1 VAVPGRGAA
10 EPRGARTTGTTSTTR
25 TTRTSGLGASVKRLG
40 STLIGILHSRAEL
53 LSYEIE
59 HQRQSV
65 TRLLVLGV
73 AALFFLALG
82 AITATIF
89 VIVLFWD
96 SQRLVVIG
104 FLAVVYL
111 GIGAGIATF
120 ARREGGRVKRPFAA
134 TVEQLRKDREHY
146 TRP

>member
-10 EPRGARTTGTTSTTR
+10 QPRSG
-25 TTRTSGLGASVKRLG
+25 GLGASLKRFG
-40 STLIGILHSRAEL
+40 STLIAILHSRAEL
-53 LSYEIE
+53 VSFELARERA
-59 HQRQSV
+59 HV
-65 TRLLVLGV
+65 TRMLLLGV

-104 FLAVVYL
+104 FLTVLYL
-111 GIGAGIATF
+111 GIGAAIAGF
-120 ARREGGRVKRPFAA
+120 AQREAGRAKRPFSA
-134 TVEQLRKDREHY
+134 TVEQLRKDRDY
-146 TRP
+146 FTRH

>member
-1 VAVPGRGAA
+1 MAPQ
-10 EPRGARTTGTTSTTR
+10 EPRAADAGVLSSLRRLA
-25 TTRTSGLGASVKRLG
+25 ASVAA
-40 STLIGILHSRAEL
+40 ILHSRIEL
-53 LSYEIE
+53 ATLEIE
-59 HQRQSV
+59 REKTRAV
-65 TRLLVLGV
+65 RLLLLGV

-104 FLAVVYL
+104 FLAVLYL
-111 GIGAGIATF
+111 SVGGGVIAF
-120 ARREGGRVKRPFAA
+120 LRREAAEAKRPFSA
-134 TVEQLRKDREHY
+134 TLEELRKDRDRL